1 MLWKTNEAKQFSIYI
16 TCSGVASWS
25 KDRKEIRTL
34 AMRTYRGMN
43 FKRQKTQQR
52 VRSRSSVFQKL
63 QEGQSGKKK
72 GENRK
77 LGQRQGPN

>member
-1 MLWKTNEAKQFSIYI
+1 
-16 TCSGVASWS
+16 
-25 KDRKEIRTL
+25 
-34 AMRTYRGMN
+34 MN

-52 VRSRSSVFQKL
+52 GRSRSSVFQKL

-77 LGQRQGPN
+77 LGQRQGPDWISPGNIIRMCILTLNEMGNHYGGAIGFDISM